1 MKQILLIIALCI
13 FSIIPVCA
21 QTPAKP
27 DPITE
32 TQWKELLTALDR
44 EDWDTGFDRSSD
56 FLGRVKEEDDRKRLA
71 GLRYMVLYTA
81 AGKVFSGKMSYD
93 ELEKVIVGFAGKEI
107 AFPYRRIKGNCKGDF
122 NYICWSKEDQ
132 NKVMIT
138 ATNKK
143 AVSIFAFE
151 YVEFKDKFNFEKN
164 EGKMGEITG
173 IVNAVNPNPNR
184 SNIVI
189 LRIYV
194 SGAHIELK

>member
-1 MKQILLIIALCI
+1 MKQILLIILLCI
-13 FSIIPVCA
+13 FSSVLICA

-27 DPITE
+27 DPLTE
-32 TQWKELLTALDR
+32 THWKELLTALDR
-44 EDWDTGFDRSSD
+44 EDWDTGFDRSSEY
-56 FLGRVKEEDDRKRLA
+56 LRRVREEDDRKRVA
-71 GLRYMVLYTA
+71 RLRYTVLFTA

-107 AFPYRRIKGNCKGDF
+107 VFPYRAIKGNCEGDF

-132 NKVMIT
+132 NKAMIT

-151 YVEFKDKFNFEKN
+151 YVEFKDKFNFAKN
-164 EGKMGEITG
+164 EGKMAEITG
-173 IVNAVNPNPNR
+173 IVKAINPNPNR